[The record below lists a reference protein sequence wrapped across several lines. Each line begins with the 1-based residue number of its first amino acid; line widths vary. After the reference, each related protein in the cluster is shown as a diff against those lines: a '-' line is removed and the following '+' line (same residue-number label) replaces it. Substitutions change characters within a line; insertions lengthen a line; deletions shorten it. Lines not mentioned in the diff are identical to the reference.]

1 MKQSQRFISL
11 ICLLA
16 ALGLALPPGYAQDA
30 VSVPADLISM
40 DFKEADILT
49 VLQVLARQSKQNL
62 VASPEVQ
69 GKVSIHL
76 EEVTWQQALDTIIQ
90 NSGLAYE
97 KKGNVI
103 LISTLEE
110 LRSRRETLKALTENE
125 ALVTRVIQLKYL
137 DATDVQKF
145 IQPQLSEQGKISVLE
160 MTGQKGWTFGTAE
173 GGGSAAQEER
183 KRTDRESSRS
193 RSVVITDT
201 PSTIERIE
209 KILQQVDIIPKQIL
223 IEARVMEVN
232 RDLLR
237 DLGLEV
243 GTGTGSTTTSS
254 SQGFVQGTNSRTFS
268 QQSVNKDSSGGID
281 VSNAGGCLLNQVI
294 TPANF
299 IPEATGLSAANAGLA
314 LLFRQLRGTQ
324 VEVMVRALEEDVHT
338 NTLSAPHILTLSGQE
353 ARILIGEKFP
363 ILNTQ
368 VSGTDSTT
376 TTTTLEYYQDIGI
389 ELYVVPQIS
398 GDKFV
403 DMIIHPVVS
412 SRTGTVGD
420 NQYPILDVR
429 EAETQ
434 VVMENGETVVIGGL
448 LKDVKTKSV
457 VGIPFLGK
465 IPLLGHLFSRTTVD
479 DGKVDLLIFLTAHI
493 IDSKGLSEPELQTL
507 RKRYENF
514 FREKMMMDGEKKKKD
529 HPKTSAVVSEPSVVP
544 AAA

>member
-1 MKQSQRFISL
+1 M

-16 ALGLALPPGYAQDA
+16 AFVSALPMGYAQDGA
-30 VSVPADLISM
+30 PPPSDLISM

-62 VASPEVQ
+62 VTSPDVQ

-103 LISTLEE
+103 LISTLEG

-125 ALVTRVIQLKYL
+125 ALVTRVVQLKYL
-137 DATDVQKF
+137 DAIDVKKF
-145 IQPQLSEQGKISVLE
+145 LEPQLSGQGKISVLE
-160 MTGQKGWTFGTAE
+160 VAGQKGWTFGTAE
-173 GGGSAAQEER
+173 GGGSAAQEQRTRTER
-183 KRTDRESSRS
+183 EASRS

-209 KILQQVDIIPKQIL
+209 KILLQVDIIPKQIL

-243 GTGTGSTTTSS
+243 GTGSGSTTTSS
-254 SQGFVQGTNSRTFS
+254 TQGFAQGTNSRTFT
-268 QQSVNKDSSGGID
+268 QQSVNKNASGGTD
-281 VSNAGGCLLNQVI
+281 VSNAGGSLLNQVI
-294 TPANF
+294 SPVNF
-299 IPEATGLSAANAGLA
+299 IPKATGLTAVNAGLS

-324 VEVMVRALEEDVHT
+324 AEVMVRALEEDVGT

-368 VSGTDSTT
+368 VSGTDTTT
-376 TTTTLEYYQDIGI
+376 TTTTLEYYQNIGI

-398 GDKFV
+398 GEKYV

-412 SRTGTVGD
+412 SRSGTVGA

-448 LKDVKTKSV
+448 LKDVKTKSQI
-457 VGIPFLGK
+457 GIPFLGK
-465 IPLLGHLFSRTTVD
+465 IPLLGHLFSRTTTD
-479 DGKVDLLIFLTAHI
+479 TGKVDLLIFLTAHI
-493 IDSKGLSEPELQTL
+493 IDSKGLSEPELQIL

-514 FREKMMMDGEKKKKD
+514 FREKMMMDGEKKKKGRKQ
-529 HPKTSAVVSEPSVVP
+529 PAAVSEPSVVP
-544 AAA
+544 AAY

>member
-1 MKQSQRFISL
+1 M
-11 ICLLA
+11 
-16 ALGLALPPGYAQDA
+16 ALPCGHAQDA
-30 VSVPADLISM
+30 VPAPADLISM

-76 EEVTWQQALDTIIQ
+76 EEVTWQQALDTIVQ

-103 LISTLEE
+103 LISTLES
-110 LRSRRETLKALTENE
+110 LRARRETLKALAENE
-125 ALVTRVIQLKYL
+125 ALVTRVIQLEYL
-137 DATDVQKF
+137 DANDVKKF
-145 IQPQLSEQGKISVLE
+145 LEPQLSEQGKISVLE

-173 GGGSAAQEER
+173 GGGTAAQEER
-183 KRTDRESSRS
+183 KRTEREASRS
-193 RSVVITDT
+193 RSIVVTDT
-201 PSTIERIE
+201 PSTIDRIE
-209 KILQQVDIIPKQIL
+209 KILQQVDIIPRQIL

-243 GTGTGSTTTSS
+243 GTGPGSTTTSS
-254 SQGFVQGTNSRTFS
+254 TQGFVAGTTSRTFS
-268 QQSVNKDSSGGID
+268 QQSVKKNGAGGTD
-281 VSNAGGCLLNQVI
+281 VSNAGGSLLNQVI

-299 IPEATGLSAANAGLA
+299 IPEATGLSAANAGLS

-324 VEVMVRALEEDVHT
+324 AEIMVRALEEDVNT
-338 NTLSAPHILTLSGQE
+338 NTLSAPNILTLSGQE

-368 VSGTDSTT
+368 VSGTDTTT

-412 SRTGTVGD
+412 ARTGSVGA

-448 LKDVKTKSV
+448 LKDVKTKSQI
-457 VGIPFLGK
+457 GIPFLGK
-465 IPLLGHLFSRTTVD
+465 IPVLGHLFSRTTTD
-479 DGKVDLLIFLTAHI
+479 NGKVDLLIFLTAHI
-493 IDSKGLSEPELQTL
+493 IDSKGLSEPDLQRL
-507 RKRYENF
+507 RQRYENF
-514 FREKMMMDGEKKKKD
+514 FHEKMMLDGEKKKKS
-529 HPKTSAVVSEPSVVP
+529 PKTAAASEPSTVP
-544 AAA
+544 AATAAAR